1 MPHKPRDPASFVT
14 CRLCRRRFRA
24 ITVFH
29 LRGVHKLEG
38 EHPILDY
45 KAEFDLAYSMCR
57 DSRRRIS
64 EAKEDYWDDRGQHWT
79 RDDLLAEVR
88 RLHGAGKSL
97 RGKLV
102 PNRLNVAACRL
113 LGSWRKAVEAA
124 GFDYEQ
130 VTGVRHWSRERVIA
144 EIRRLA
150 AAHVPLDATTVQEQ
164 HSALH
169 EAAIKLFPR
178 SWAKALRAA
187 GLDPDEHKLT
197 RGVWNRREAEGWVR
211 GQAAGAGSVVAR
223 DVPRD
228 LLDFVRRRLELG
240 WAGFVE
246 RVTGGPYP
254 GSKKRWDWTQEK
266 LLSEIRRLKAKGN
279 PLTYRAVAAVS
290 QSFIHQARRF
300 FGSWDAARAAAGV

>member
-1 MPHKPRDPASFVT
+1 MPRKPRDPASFVT

-57 DSRRRIS
+57 DSRKRIS

-79 RDDLLAEVR
+79 PDGVLAEIR
-88 RLHGAGKSL
+88 RLHGAGKSV
-97 RGKLV
+97 RGKMV
-102 PNRLNVAACRL
+102 PNRLSVAGCRL
-113 LGSWRKAVEAA
+113 FGSWRKAVEAA

-130 VTGVRHWSRERVIA
+130 VTGVRHWSRERVVA
-144 EIRRLA
+144 EIKRLARSSVPLDGTTAQQKYLALHKAAIRLFPTSWSKALA
-150 AAHVPLDATTVQEQ
+150 AAG
-164 HSALH
+164 
-169 EAAIKLFPR
+169 F
-178 SWAKALRAA
+178 
-187 GLDPDEHKLT
+187 DPDEHKMSRNAWT
-197 RGVWNRREAEGWVR
+197 RETAEQWVR
-211 GQAAGAGSVVAR
+211 TRVAEKKPHLAC
-223 DVPRD
+223 DAPRD
-228 LLDFVRRRLELG
+228 LRHFVNSHLERD
-240 WAGFVE
+240 WAEFVE
-246 RVTGGPYP
+246 QVTGRPYP
-254 GSKKRWDWTQEK
+254 GVKKRRDWTKEK

-300 FGSWDAARAAAGV
+300 FGSWPAACVAANV